1 MTRYFTKKKATNDEI
16 ASRDATMGF
25 VDEYLQ
31 ELCRLSGA
39 QVRSLQ
45 QGGISAPRDLVPLS
59 PTEVDEMLQP
69 PLTSERHRAKLAR
82 VHTYLQ
88 GGHLLV
94 PGKTKFN
101 HILVMVGDDGTGG
114 LEDETTTNY
123 WQADDPYNVHG
134 TNGGGNNTS
143 IEVAQG
149 PDEDRDMDDRFN
161 DRGDEHDVE
170 QARRHSGQQKHTSKS
185 RKHKRKSSQDGGT
198 TDDSDSYDSDSYET
212 DGNTDP
218 PPDDDASPRGTTRT
232 AVMADVSPVVAGA
245 ALLIGISVGAVVAQW
260 VFL

>member
-1 MTRYFTKKKATNDEI
+1 MTRYFTKRKATLDEI
-16 ASRDATMGF
+16 ASRDATMRF

-45 QGGISAPRDLVPLS
+45 QSGISAPRDLALL
-59 PTEVDEMLQP
+59 TAAEVDIMLQP
-69 PLTSERHRAKLAR
+69 PMTSERHRAKLAR

-101 HILVMVGDDGTGG
+101 HILVMVGDDGTGD

-134 TNGGGNNTS
+134 TNGGG
-143 IEVAQG
+143 IDAG
-149 PDEDRDMDDRFN
+149 PDEDRAMDYRFN
-161 DRGDEHDVE
+161 DHGGEHDVE
-170 QARRHSGQQKHTSKS
+170 QAHRHGTQKHTSKS
-185 RKHKRKSSQDGGT
+185 PKNKHKKKRKSSQDGGT
-198 TDDSDSYDSDSYET
+198 TDDSDSYEIEGKSQ
-212 DGNTDP
+212 P

-232 AVMADVSPVVAGA
+232 AVMAGT
-245 ALLIGISVGAVVAQW
+245 ALLLGIGVGAVAAQW